1 MAWSNIGGGGEN
13 VTPEVQTQTPL
24 IEDIKESLVG
34 KATGA
39 NATEDTILEG
49 YSAYV
54 GQELVEGK
62 YKPHGLYVW
71 RKYEYESSTV
81 GDFVDYVVSDTETAY
96 PDDGEQ
102 GGFTYRK
109 IQTTETNEITPGTT
123 DQTIDALSLLL
134 NTLTVKGDAD
144 LVAKNIRSG
153 VDIFG
158 VIGTMVQGKTGI
170 DYGTVTLNGSQ
181 NKVTVSHN
189 LGKSPS
195 FIAIIPDGFSSV
207 SYSDVNNSYGIIGS
221 QALMVD
227 IGYATS
233 GTVFELEGASN
244 TVTSSS
250 ITFWAPS
257 GSNFI
262 SDTYYWFAVA

>member
-1 MAWSNIGGGGEN
+1 MSNKTQLQTNNEELQDILNIIAALPNAADLGVGTYIWQKSSGGG
-13 VTPEVQTQTPL
+13 T
-24 IEDIKESLVG
+24 
-34 KATGA
+34 
-39 NATEDTILEG
+39 TE
-49 YSAYV
+49 
-54 GQELVEGK
+54 
-62 YKPHGLYVW
+62 
-71 RKYEYESSTV
+71 
-81 GDFVDYVVSDTETAY
+81 YVVSDNPSAY

-102 GGFTYRK
+102 GGFTYKK
-109 IQTTETNEITPGTT
+109 IQTTETSEITPGTT
-123 DQTIDALSLLL
+123 DQTISALSLLL
-134 NTLTVKGDAD
+134 NTLTIKGDAD
-144 LVAKNIRSG
+144 LVANNIRSG

-170 DYGTVTLNGSQ
+170 DFGTVTLNGSQ

-221 QALMVD
+221 QALVVD

-233 GTVFELEGASN
+233 GTFFELEGASN
-244 TVTSSS
+244 TVRPSI
-250 ITFWAPS
+250 ITFGAPS